1 MQIFIYE
8 LMFALL
14 FSASIAKAKESS
26 FRLMRV
32 VGQTSLFTELEKRIP
47 DVRVH
52 PDGSIYI
59 LTDSENENGKVL
71 CITPIKNG

>member
-1 MQIFIYE
+1 
-8 LMFALL
+8 
-14 FSASIAKAKESS
+14 
-26 FRLMRV
+26 MRV

-52 PDGSIYI
+52 PAGSIYI